1 MVPGQNKSVLEVII
15 GGGDS
20 SETFEVS
27 SILPV
32 SRLRPRDDAT
42 DAETEAHLM

>member
-1 MVPGQNKSVLEVII
+1 VII

-20 SETFEVS
+20 NETFEVS

-32 SRLRPRDDAT
+32 LRLLPREAAT
-42 DAETEAHLM
+42 DAETDAHLM